1 MEISTCLLLLL
12 LSLDDANKSFISR
25 TKKYLLNSKVVHV
38 LDTAKEK
45 DFHFFFCSDSH
56 LI

>member
-45 DFHFFFCSDSH
+45 DFHFFFAQ
-56 LI
+56 IVT